1 MSVFPSI
8 DLANKDGPPMD
19 FEGLIKKTFVDLTVK
34 IDRPETLISIGEHQY
49 KDKSYPTSVMTSGEF
64 SCIVAPSKTKKSFL
78 KSAICASYIGGNSNQ
93 HFDNIKGHRNEDY
106 FILDID
112 TEQSS
117 YYAQKTFQRVTEI
130 TGIEYKNHI
139 PFKLRALSVY
149 ERLALIEHLI
159 YKSEYSEKLK
169 LVFIDGIADLMMDV
183 NDMEKSNEIANY
195 LLKWTEEKNI
205 HICVI
210 IHSAFGTKK
219 ATGNL
224 GSTLIKKAESVLML
238 DPTDGTK
245 KVIKTI
251 HQYSRGYGFDD
262 FYFSI
267 KDTDA
272 LPYKVDE
279 NSYQFPDNE
288 KTSNI
293 DVETNSFLTP
303 FTPVTP
309 SEAFNLDSDIDV
321 PF

>member
-1 MSVFPSI
+1 M
-8 DLANKDGPPMD
+8 
-19 FEGLIKKTFVDLTVK
+19 
-34 IDRPETLISIGEHQY
+34 
-49 KDKSYPTSVMTSGEF
+49 
-64 SCIVAPSKTKKSFL
+64 
-78 KSAICASYIGGNSNQ
+78 KSAICASYIGGNANH
-93 HFDNIKGHRNEDY
+93 HFNNIKGHRKEDY
-106 FILDID
+106 VILDID

-117 YYAQKTFQRVTEI
+117 YYSQKTFQRVSEM
-130 TGIEYKNHI
+130 TGVDYPNHK

-159 YKSEYSEKLK
+159 YNSEYSENLK

-183 NDMEKSNEIANY
+183 NDLEKSNEIANY
-195 LLKWTEEKNI
+195 LLKWTEERNI

-238 DPTDGTK
+238 DPTDGSK

-251 HQYSRGYGFDD
+251 HQYSRGYSFDD

-267 KDTDA
+267 KDKDA
-272 LPYKVDE
+272 LPYRVDE
-279 NSYQFPDNE
+279 LTHEFIDEENTIEESE
-288 KTSNI
+288 KEFFTSIKPGNI
-293 DVETNSFLTP
+293 ND
-303 FTPVTP
+303 
-309 SEAFNLDSDIDV
+309 AFDLEEDIDV